1 MEKALKQRIITAV
14 ILGGGVV
21 WATLALPASGFGALA
36 LLVLLLAA
44 WEWGEIVGLS
54 HPRGRAVYC
63 LLVAVLVVLGWYIV
77 QRQPLLWACTLMAVF
92 FWCYVVF
99 WLHRYAA
106 NPGSRNSDF
115 GWKASGLAII
125 VAAWIAVVGLR
136 SSPALG
142 APYVLFLMVLI
153 WVADSGAYF
162 VGRRWGRYKLAP
174 NISPGKTREGV
185 YGAFGAALVLSPVA
199 AGVLGLEMKQWS
211 LFVLISMITVA
222 FSIVGD
228 LFESMMKRQYGVK
241 DSGSLLPGHGGI
253 LDRIDSLV
261 AAAPVFFLGMWG
273 LLG

>member
-1 MEKALKQRIITAV
+1 MERALKQRIITAV
-14 ILGGGVV
+14 ILGGGTV
-21 WATLALPASGFGALA
+21 WATLALPAAGFGALV
-36 LLVLLLAA
+36 LSVLLLGA

-63 LLVAVLVVLGWYIV
+63 LAVVALVALGWYIV
-77 QRQPLLWACTLMAVF
+77 QRPSWLWVCTLGAVF

-99 WLHRYAA
+99 WLYRYAA
-106 NPGSRNSDF
+106 NPGSRNSGL
-115 GWKASGLAII
+115 GWKASGLAVILM
-125 VAAWIAVVGLR
+125 AWVAVVGLR
-136 SSPALG
+136 SAPALG

-162 VGRRWGRYKLAP
+162 AGRRWGRYKLAP

-185 YGAFGAALVLSPVA
+185 YGAFGAALMLSLVA
-199 AGVLGLEMKQWS
+199 AAVLGLEVKQW
-211 LFVLISMITVA
+211 LWFVLISMVTVA

-228 LFESMMKRQYGVK
+228 LFESMMKRQYGFK

-273 LLG
+273 LFG